1 MGTGYTRNDTSN
13 NIADGNVVNA
23 ADLDG
28 EFDAVES
35 AFSTLG
41 HTHDGT
47 AAEGGPVTVVG
58 PAQDV
63 VVSGT
68 NVNPKTTNTLDLGTA
83 SLKYKDAYLQG
94 NITVDGTVD
103 GRDVATDGT
112 KLDGVEANADVTD
125 TANVTAAGA
134 LMDSELTDLAGV
146 KGVTIS
152 TLQVKP
158 VEGAFVDGDKTKLD
172 GIEASADVTDTTNV
186 TAAGALM
193 DSELTDLAGVK
204 GVTISTLQEK
214 PSEGAFA
221 DGDKTKLDGIAA
233 SANNYVHPNHS
244 GEVTS
249 TADGATVIADNVVD
263 EANLKVSNTP
273 TDGYVLTAQSGNTGG
288 LTWAEA
294 ATAGYTSSTS
304 APSSPANGDRWFE
317 STNGILYI
325 YIDSNWVDISTAT
338 AGGNATHTGEVT
350 GATALTIA
358 DNVVDEANLKV
369 SNAPTDG
376 YFLSA
381 QSGNTGGL
389 TWAAAA
395 GGGGGSMTH
404 ISTSTISGTST
415 SQVVITGMDNT
426 YKTYKL
432 YAYWESQSGNTAAT
446 VQLTD
451 GGTKITSA
459 VYNGARQ
466 YNGAGGTLN
475 GRTDMYVLGAEIS
488 ISQLAEIYTFYMN
501 GNNIEMVHRN
511 QASFNSLGDGS
522 PQVFI
527 AQSCHALSSSYSA
540 SGNIDGISFTGGGG
554 NALGDGSRFILYGLA
569 E

>member
-23 ADLDG
+23 SDLDG

-35 AFSTLG
+35 AFATSG

-103 GRDVATDGT
+103 GRDVAADGT
-112 KLDGVEANADVTD
+112 KLDGVEASADVTD

-158 VEGAFVDGDKTKLD
+158 SEGAFVDGDKTKLD
-172 GIEASADVTDTTNV
+172 AIEASATADQTDAEIRAAVEAATDSNVFTDADHTKLNGIEASADVTDTTNV

-221 DGDKTKLDGIAA
+221 NGDKTKLDGIEA
-233 SANNYVHPNHS
+233 SADVTDATNVTAAGALMDS
-244 GEVTS
+244 EVTNLAQVKAFDS
-249 TADGATVIADNVVD
+249 ADYATAAQGTTADAALPKSGGAMTGAITTNSTFDGRDVA
-263 EANLKVSNTP
+263 
-273 TDGYVLTAQSGNTGG
+273 TDGTKLDGIEAGADVTDTANV
-288 LTWAEA
+288 
-294 ATAGYTSSTS
+294 TS
-304 APSSPANGDRWFE
+304 AISGGTIAGD
-317 STNGILYI
+317 
-325 YIDSNWVDISTAT
+325 
-338 AGGNATHTGEVT
+338 
-350 GATALTIA
+350 LTI
-358 DNVVDEANLKV
+358 N
-369 SNAPTDG
+369 
-376 YFLSA
+376 
-381 QSGNTGGL
+381 
-389 TWAAAA
+389 
-395 GGGGGSMTH
+395 
-404 ISTSTISGTST
+404 
-415 SQVVITGMDNT
+415 
-426 YKTYKL
+426 
-432 YAYWESQSGNTAAT
+432 
-446 VQLTD
+446 
-451 GGTKITSA
+451 
-459 VYNGARQ
+459 
-466 YNGAGGTLN
+466 GTLN
-475 GRTDMYVLGAEIS
+475 VRTAIDLADSDILRFGSGDDCEFFTNGSHMYTDLNSGI
-488 ISQLAEIYTFYMN
+488 
-501 GNNIEMVHRN
+501 GNWYIR
-511 QASFNSLGDGS
+511 DGS
-522 PQVFI
+522 TTRFTFDD
-527 AQSCHALSSSYSA
+527 A
-540 SGNIDGISFTGGGG
+540 GSFTATSNITAYSDRKLKDNLEVIP
-554 NALGDGSRFILYGLA
+554 NALGKVSQLTGYTYDRIDMDGVRQSGLIAQDVQEVLPEVIVSNVDPDSGEETLSLAYGNMIGLLVEAVKELKA
-569 E
+569 EVEELKGK